1 MRVSFDQQIFLL
13 QKRGGVSRYFV
24 ELIREF
30 SSNSSY
36 GIEPILEFKSTSNE
50 MLLALSNELGLGL
63 RHDDRPKPLAI
74 ALESA
79 SHSIGN
85 MSVDLIHHTF
95 YSKLFWQ
102 PRFRGP
108 RVSTQYDMIPELF
121 KEKRFFINPHL
132 SKHFYFKNVNH
143 IVAISNSA
151 KSDLCNVWP
160 DVDTPISVTHL
171 ATHEAP
177 APKVQRISGSVLFVG
192 VRQGYKDAETLIRA
206 FAKVPPN
213 LRSKLRFVGGGPF
226 TETEKY
232 LFGKL
237 GIAHLV
243 SQENLSD
250 EELAL
255 AYASSH
261 IFVFPSRYEGFG
273 LPVLEALQ
281 HSCRSLLA
289 RTEIFEEVAG
299 EAAEYFSPG
308 DEADLTQQLTRILSD
323 APDENPLLT
332 AGRNRT
338 AEFSWRQTAITT
350 SEIYREVLNQS

>member
-1 MRVSFDQQIFLL
+1 MRVCFDEQIFLL

-30 SSNSSY
+30 SSNLSY
-36 GIEPILEFKSTSNE
+36 GIEPILGFKSTSNE
-50 MLLALSNELGLGL
+50 MLFSLSNELGLGL
-63 RHDDRPKPLAI
+63 NFDNRQKPIAI

-79 SHSIGN
+79 SHSFGN
-85 MSVDLIHHTF
+85 IRVDLMHHTF

-132 SKHFYFKNVNH
+132 SKHYYFKNVNH
-143 IVAISNSA
+143 IIAISNSA

-160 DVDTPISVTHL
+160 EIDTPISVTHL

-177 APKVQRISGSVLFVG
+177 TPKAKRISGSVLFVG
-192 VRQGYKDAETLIRA
+192 VRQGYKDAETLTRA

-213 LRSKLRFVGGGPF
+213 LRNQIRFVGGGPF
-226 TETEKY
+226 TEAEKSLFTE
-232 LFGKL
+232 L
-237 GIAHLV
+237 GIGHLV

-250 EELAL
+250 EELTL

-289 RTEIFEEVAG
+289 RTEIFQEIAG
-299 EAAEYFSPG
+299 DAAEYFSPG
-308 DEADLTQQLTRILSD
+308 DETDLTVQLTRILSD
-323 APDENPLLT
+323 DPDTNPNVD
-332 AGRNRT
+332 AGIQKCK
-338 AEFSWRQTAITT
+338 EFSWRFTAKKT
-350 SEIYREVLNQS
+350 SEIYQELLS

>member
-1 MRVSFDQQIFLL
+1 MRVGFDEQIFLL

-30 SSNSSY
+30 SSNASY
-36 GIEPILEFKSTSNE
+36 GIEPILGFKTTSNE
-50 MLLALSNELGLGL
+50 MLFTLGNELGLGL
-63 RHDDRPKPLAI
+63 KFDNRPKPLAI
-74 ALESA
+74 AFESV

-85 MSVDLIHHTF
+85 MPVDLIHHTF

-143 IVAISNSA
+143 IMAISNSA
-151 KSDLCNVWP
+151 MSDLRNVWP
-160 DVDTPISVTHL
+160 DIDTPMSVTHL

-177 APKVQRISGSVLFVG
+177 SPKVKRISGNVLFVG

-206 FAKVPPN
+206 FAKVPQN

-226 TETEKY
+226 TETEKS
-232 LFGKL
+232 LFAQL
-237 GIAHLV
+237 GIAHQV

-250 EELAL
+250 EELTL

-281 HSCRSLLA
+281 QSCRSLLA
-289 RTEIFEEVAG
+289 RTEIFQEIAG
-299 EAAEYFSPG
+299 NAAEYFSPG
-308 DEADLTQQLTRILSD
+308 DETDLTLQLTRILSD
-323 APDENPLLT
+323 DPDINPNVD
-332 AGRNRT
+332 AGIQKCQ
-338 AEFSWRQTAITT
+338 EFSWRITAKKT
-350 SEIYREVLNQS
+350 SEIYQKLLN

>member
-36 GIEPILEFKSTSNE
+36 GIEPILGFKSTSNE

-63 RHDDRPKPLAI
+63 KHDDRPKPLAI
-74 ALESA
+74 AMEA
-79 SHSIGN
+79 AANSIGN
-85 MSVDLIHHTF
+85 SRVDLIHHTF

-102 PRFRGP
+102 ARFSGP
-108 RVSTQYDMIPELF
+108 RVSTHYDMIPQLF
-121 KEKRFFINPHL
+121 DEKRFFINAHL
-132 SKHFYFKNVNH
+132 SKHFYFENVNH
-143 IVAISNSA
+143 ILAISNSA
-151 KSDLCNVWP
+151 KSDLRSIWP
-160 DVDTPISVTHL
+160 DIETPISVTHL

-177 APKVQRISGSVLFVG
+177 SSKVKRISGSVLFVG

-206 FAKVPPN
+206 FAKVPPH
-213 LRSKLRFVGGGPF
+213 LRRFLRFIGGGPF
-226 TETEKY
+226 TEIEKS
-232 LFGKL
+232 LFAEL
-237 GIAHLV
+237 GIADLV

-250 EELAL
+250 EELNL

-281 HSCRSLLA
+281 HGCRSLLA
-289 RTEIFEEVAG
+289 RTDIFEEVAG

-308 DEADLTQQLTRILSD
+308 DENDLTLQLNRILSED
-323 APDENPLLT
+323 PHFNPKFES
-332 AGRNRT
+332 GMQRCQD
-338 AEFSWRQTAITT
+338 FSWRMTAKRT
-350 SEIYREVLNQS
+350 SEIYQNLLG

>member
-1 MRVSFDQQIFLL
+1 MRVGFDEQIFLL

-36 GIEPILEFKSTSNE
+36 GIEPILRFNTTSNE
-50 MLLALSNELGLGL
+50 MLFKLSNELGLDL
-63 RHDDRPKPLAI
+63 RFDNRPKPLAI
-74 ALESA
+74 AFESV

-85 MSVDLIHHTF
+85 MPVDLIHHTF

-121 KEKRFFINPHL
+121 NEKRLFINPHL
-132 SKHFYFKNVNH
+132 SKRFYFNNVDH
-143 IVAISNSA
+143 IIAISNSA
-151 KSDLCNVWP
+151 KSDLRNIWP
-160 DVDTPISVTHL
+160 DIDTPISVTHL

-177 APKVQRISGSVLFVG
+177 TPKVKRISGSVLFVG

-213 LRSKLRFVGGGPF
+213 LRSYLRFVGGGPF
-226 TETEKY
+226 TETEKS
-232 LFGKL
+232 LFSEL
-237 GIAHLV
+237 GITHLV
-243 SQENLSD
+243 SQEDLSD

-261 IFVFPSRYEGFG
+261 LFVFPSRYEGFG
-273 LPVLEALQ
+273 LPVLEALL
-281 HSCRSLLA
+281 HGCRALLA

-299 EAAEYFSPG
+299 EAGEYFSPG
-308 DEADLTQQLTRILSD
+308 DETDLTRQLNRVLSD
-323 APDENPLLT
+323 DPDFNPLLKVGVEK
-332 AGRNRT
+332 A
-338 AEFSWRQTAITT
+338 AQFSWRKTATTT
-350 SEIYREVLNQS
+350 SEIYRQVLNQS

>member
-1 MRVSFDQQIFLL
+1 MRVGFDEQIFLL

-36 GIEPILEFKSTSNE
+36 GIEPILGFKTTSNE
-50 MLLALSNELGLGL
+50 MLFTLSDELGLGL
-63 RHDDRPKPLAI
+63 KFDNRPKPLAI
-74 ALESA
+74 AFESV

-85 MSVDLIHHTF
+85 MPVDLIHHTF

-160 DVDTPISVTHL
+160 DVDTPMSVTLL
-171 ATHEAP
+171 ATQEAP
-177 APKVQRISGSVLFVG
+177 PPKVKRISGSVLFVG

-213 LRSKLRFVGGGPF
+213 LRSILRFVGGGPF
-226 TETEKY
+226 TETEES
-232 LFGKL
+232 LFTQL
-237 GIAHLV
+237 GIAHQV

-250 EELAL
+250 EELTL

-281 HSCRSLLA
+281 QSCRSLLA
-289 RTEIFEEVAG
+289 RTEIFQEIAG
-299 EAAEYFSPG
+299 NAAEYFSPG
-308 DEADLTQQLTRILSD
+308 DEMDLTLQLTRILSD
-323 APDENPLLT
+323 DPDENPLLA
-332 AGRNRT
+332 AGRNRA
-338 AEFSWRQTAITT
+338 AEFSWRKTAIAT